1 MTTRRKKTI
10 SIVGPGNL
18 GRVLAIALYDSG
30 YRISEIIT
38 RDDVASLRKA
48 RSLAKRIG
56 ASGTRVNDAKLDADV
71 IWLCVT
77 DAAVAGVANQLSKFP
92 VEWKGKVVLHA
103 SGALGSSELTSL
115 KKKGALIGSLHPMNT
130 FVAASKPDLAGTPF
144 AAEGEPDAVK
154 VATEIAK
161 KINGGAEVFT
171 IKPEA
176 KILYHALGSFSSPLL
191 VAMLNVAERIAA
203 KAGIKKPQALMR
215 QILRQTLDN
224 FLRNGSAAA
233 FSGPIKRGDVETVRK
248 HVSALRKIPHAK
260 EIYVALSSNAVDNL
274 PIKNGKA
281 LRKALRHR

>member
-1 MTTRRKKTI
+1 MTPARKKTV

-18 GRVLAIALYDSG
+18 GRVLALALHDAG

-38 RDDVASLRKA
+38 RDDASSLRKA
-48 RSLAKRIG
+48 RALAKRIG
-56 ASGTRVNDAKLDADV
+56 ASATRLNDAKLDAEV

-92 VEWKGKVVLHA
+92 VKWKGKVVLHA

-115 KKKGALIGSLHPMNT
+115 KKKGAVIGSLHPMNT
-130 FVAASKPDLAGTPF
+130 FVAASKPDLTGTPF
-144 AAEGEPDAVK
+144 AAEGEAGAVK
-154 VATEIAK
+154 VAREIAT
-161 KINGGAEVFT
+161 KINGGEEVFT

-191 VAMLNVAERIAA
+191 IAMLNVAERIAT
-203 KAGIKKPQALMR
+203 KAGIKKPHALMR
-215 QILRQTLDN
+215 KILEQTLDN

-233 FSGPIKRGDVETVRK
+233 FSGPINRGDVETVRK
-248 HVSALRKIPHAK
+248 HLSALRKIPHAK
-260 EIYVALSSNAVDNL
+260 EIYVALASNAVENL